1 MIFNIAR
8 IGRQMSKEKIS
19 QLYFA
24 SARSPLFS
32 YATSMPAKLD
42 KIIEKLQFDKHFDK
56 GEMVAVK
63 MHFGNPGTHRT
74 IAPVFVRQVVDAL
87 KAVGAIPFVAD
98 SVRIKGHEYL
108 HTANINGYNSMTL
121 GCPVI
126 MADGIFGNDSVEV
139 EAGRILKKVPVPSVF
154 YDVTGMVVL
163 THATGHAAYG
173 FGGAMKNIAMG
184 LASHHARGGSWTSCG
199 RGKMHLIGRETFEY
213 NAEKCTMCG
222 QCEDICPLGAITM
235 EGGLMQ
241 FDWNSCW
248 RCLRCTRVCQSGA
261 LVQPEV
267 TDDFYEALS
276 EGAKA
281 AMNTFKPGKVQHISF
296 LLNLQ
301 PECDCMPMSD
311 TPLVSDIGILAGED
325 MIAIDWAT
333 LDMVGDMVPCGGS
346 QAEGM
351 KNSRER
357 DVFSQVNNREP
368 RKYLRFAEQM
378 GLGSTSYQISNI
390 DE

>member
-1 MIFNIAR
+1 MAEQKKSR
-8 IGRQMSKEKIS
+8 
-19 QLYFA
+19 LYFT
-24 SARSPLFS
+24 SARAPHFS
-32 YATSMPAKLD
+32 YTASMPAKLD
-42 KIIEKLQFDKHFDK
+42 QIIEKLKFEKHFNK

-74 IAPVFVRQVVDAL
+74 IPPVFVRQVVDAL
-87 KAVGAIPFVAD
+87 KSIDARPFVAD
-98 SVRIKGHEYL
+98 SVRIKGYDYL
-108 HTANINGYNSMTL
+108 HTANVNGYNPMTL

-126 MADGIFGNDSVEV
+126 MADGIFGNDSVDV
-139 EAGRILKKVPVPSVF
+139 PAGKILGKVPVPSVF
-154 YDVTGMVVL
+154 HDVTAMIVL

-184 LASHHARGGSWTSCG
+184 LASHHSRGGGWSSCG
-199 RGKMHLIGRETFEY
+199 RGKMHLIGRETFDY
-213 NAEKCTMCG
+213 NRENCIMCG
-222 QCEDICPLGAITM
+222 QCVEICPLGAITSAGDHV
-235 EGGLMQ
+235 E
-241 FDWNSCW
+241 FNWDECW

-267 TDDFYEALS
+267 TDKFYEALA

-281 AMNTFKPGKVQHISF
+281 AMSTFKPGKVLHISF

-311 TPLVSDIGILAGED
+311 TPLVNDIGILAGED
-325 MIAIDWAT
+325 MIAVDWAT
-333 LDMVGDMVPCGGS
+333 LDLVGDMAPLGGS

-368 RKYLRFAEQM
+368 RRYLLFAEKM
-378 GLGSTSYQISNI
+378 GLGSTKYQIVNI
-390 DE
+390 DD